1 MFWTVHLPPQ
11 TMTLSVG
18 LTGNYVFRVIS
29 ENFLE
34 MQPGS
39 PTAFPGGVGAVTGST
54 PWTQSLDKLLT
65 SLVFRT

>member
-11 TMTLSVG
+11 IMTLSSMG
-18 LTGNYVFRVIS
+18 LMGNYVFRVIS

-39 PTAFPGGVGAVTGST
+39 PSAFPGVVGVVTGST
-54 PWTQSLDKLLT
+54 H
-65 SLVFRT
+65 